1 MRTRLIAAPLAVAA
15 AFALVLT
22 GAGCNKKVDE
32 CNKLIQVMNTEGAKL
47 SPKGSA
53 TDPSTMTKMADDLDN
68 AAKAIGAVE
77 LSIPELVK
85 FRDDS
90 KKLFTDVGTAARAS
104 GKALEGKDL
113 AAATTAL
120 KQLTDAAQSNTKLV
134 NDINK
139 FCSGQ

>member
-1 MRTRLIAAPLAVAA
+1 MRTRLIAAPIAVAA
-15 AFALVLT
+15 VFALALT
-22 GAGCNKKVDE
+22 ASGCNKKVEE
-32 CNKLIQVMNTEGAKL
+32 CNALIKVMNAEGAKL

-53 TDPSTMTKMADDLDN
+53 TDPSTMTKMADDLDK
-68 AAKAIGAVE
+68 AANEIGAVN
-77 LSIPELVK
+77 LTIPELVK

-90 KKLFTDVGTAARAS
+90 KKLFTDVGAAARAS

-120 KQLTDAAQSNTKLV
+120 KQLTDAAQANTKLV

-139 FCSGQ
+139 YCSGQ

>member
-1 MRTRLIAAPLAVAA
+1 MRTRFITAPLAAA
-15 AFALVLT
+15 AVFALALS
-22 GAGCNKKVDE
+22 ASGCNKKVEE
-32 CNKLIQVMNTEGAKL
+32 CNKLIQVMNSEGAKL

-53 TDPSTMTKMADDLDN
+53 TDPSTMTKMGDDLDT
-68 AAKAIGAVE
+68 AAKAIGDVDVS
-77 LSIPELVK
+77 LPELQK

-90 KKLFTDVGTAARAS
+90 KKLFTDVATAARES

-120 KQLTDAAQSNTKLV
+120 KKLTDSAQANTKLV

-139 FCSGQ
+139 FCQGQ